1 MNWQPWLV
9 FAHVLGAFTFVLAHG
24 VSMFVAVRIR
34 MEPDHARV
42 AALLDLSRS
51 AVAIAAFAV
60 LFLLFTGVAAGFV
73 GDWWGQRW
81 IWTSLAILILLWGY
95 MSFRGTRYL
104 DSVRHAV
111 GSVGVY
117 DKKGTEPPP
126 ADPAAAAVLLA
137 SSRASEL
144 ATVGGIGLIAILYL
158 MVFKPF

>member
-9 FAHVLGAFTFVLAHG
+9 FAHILGAFTFVLAHG
-24 VSMFVAVRIR
+24 VSMFVALRIR
-34 MEPDHARV
+34 GERDQARV
-42 AALLDLSRS
+42 AALLDMSKS

-60 LFLLFTGVAAGFV
+60 LFLLITGVAAGFV

-81 IWTSLAILILLWGY
+81 IWASIAILVLLWGY

-104 DSVRHAV
+104 DDVRHAV
-111 GSVGVY
+111 GSVGLY

-126 ADPAAAAVLLA
+126 ADPAAAATLLA
-137 SSRASEL
+137 SARALEL
-144 ATVGGIGLIAILYL
+144 ATVGGIGLVAILYL

>member
-24 VSMFVAVRIR
+24 VSMFVALKVRGER
-34 MEPDHARV
+34 DRARV
-42 AALLDLSRS
+42 GALLDLSKS
-51 AVAIAAFAV
+51 AVVIAAFAV
-60 LFLLFTGVAAGFV
+60 LFLLVTGIIAGFA

-81 IWTSLAILILLWGY
+81 IWTSIAILVLLWGY

-104 DSVRHAV
+104 DAVRHAL
-111 GSVGVY
+111 GSIGIY

-126 ADPAAAAVLLA
+126 ADPAAAAALLA
-137 SSRASEL
+137 SSRALEL
-144 ATVGGIGLIAILYL
+144 ATVGGIGLVAILYL

>member
-1 MNWQPWLV
+1 MNWQPWIV
-9 FAHVLGAFTFVLAHG
+9 FAHVLGAFTFVMAHG
-24 VSMFVAVRIR
+24 VSMFVALRVRSER
-34 MEPDHARV
+34 DPARV
-42 AALLDLSRS
+42 TTLLDLSKS

-60 LFLLFTGVAAGFV
+60 LFLLITGVAAGFI

-81 IWTSLAILILLWGY
+81 IWASIGILVLLWGY

-104 DSVRHAV
+104 DNVRHAV

-126 ADPAAAAVLLA
+126 ADPAAAATLLA
-137 SSRASEL
+137 SARAMEL
-144 ATVGGIGLIAILYL
+144 ATVGGIGLVAILYL

>member
-1 MNWQPWLV
+1 MNWQPWIV

-24 VSMFVAVRIR
+24 VSMFVALRVRSER
-34 MEPDHARV
+34 DPARV
-42 AALLDLSRS
+42 TTLLDLSKS

-60 LFLLFTGVAAGFV
+60 LFLLITGVAAGFI

-81 IWTSLAILILLWGY
+81 IWASIVILVLLWGY

-104 DSVRHAV
+104 DNVRHAV

-126 ADPAAAAVLLA
+126 ADPAAAATLLA
-137 SSRASEL
+137 SARAMEL
-144 ATVGGIGLIAILYL
+144 ATVGGIGLVAILYL